1 MTKLMIEAEKRE
13 ATRARVKPLRLQ
25 GLVPVVV
32 YGKGVAAQNLQV
44 SERSLNTVLQHGGMS
59 QLVDLTI
66 QGGGK
71 QNVLVREVQRHPV
84 NHRVIHA
91 DLYAVRMDEKQEVEI
106 PIQSIGKPRALSS
119 DVMVLQNR
127 ETVLVEALP
136 GDLPTVIE
144 LDVTNL
150 SLDNPIM
157 ATGLPKLPGVTYL
170 IDDQTHLFS
179 MQTVGGQLAELS
191 TEQASAVGEP
201 EVVGESEDEEAGK
214 E

>member
-13 ATRARVKPLRLQ
+13 ATRARVKTLRLQ
-25 GLVPVVV
+25 GQVPVVV
-32 YGKGVAAQNLQV
+32 YGKGVATQNLQV
-44 SERSLNTVLQHGGMS
+44 SERSLNSVLQHGGMS

-71 QNVLVREVQRHPV
+71 QNILVREVQRHPV

-106 PIQSIGKPRALSS
+106 PIHRVGKPLTLTS

-144 LDVTNL
+144 IDISKL
-150 SLDNPIM
+150 SLENPIL
-157 ATGLPKLPGVTYL
+157 TTDLPKLPGVVYL
-170 IDDQTHLFS
+170 VDDQTHFFS
-179 MQTVGGQLAELS
+179 MQTVGGQLAALEA
-191 TEQASAVGEP
+191 EDAAPAEEP
-201 EVVGESEDEEAGK
+201 EVVGKDENKNE